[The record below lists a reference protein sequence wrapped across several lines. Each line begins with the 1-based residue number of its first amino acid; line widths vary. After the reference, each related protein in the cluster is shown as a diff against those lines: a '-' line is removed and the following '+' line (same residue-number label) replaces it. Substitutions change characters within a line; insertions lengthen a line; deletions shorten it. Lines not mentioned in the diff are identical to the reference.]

1 MFLPEGLGAVEL
13 LKTQMV
19 LKKKW
24 TLGTQTSME
33 PKPVNKFRIG
43 HHVRENRTLNDSR
56 AQQTA

>member
-1 MFLPEGLGAVEL
+1 MFLPEGLEAAEL

-33 PKPVNKFRIG
+33 PKPMNKFRTLHCG
-43 HHVRENRTLNDSR
+43 RETRH
-56 AQQTA
+56 